1 MNQVWIAINMFS
13 RYLALYHQKKY
24 QQWFKLRGILLCYA
38 FAILINMPVI
48 VPLIYYD
55 TFGVTSM
62 GICGASPVNKL
73 TTMCALS
80 GQIFRSGFTKSTII

>member
-24 QQWFKLRGILLCYA
+24 HQWFNIHGILLWYA
-38 FAILINMPVI
+38 SVILVNIPVV

-55 TFGVTSM
+55 SFGLNNM
-62 GICGASPVNKL
+62 GICAVNPINKI

-80 GQIFRSGFTKSTII
+80 GQ